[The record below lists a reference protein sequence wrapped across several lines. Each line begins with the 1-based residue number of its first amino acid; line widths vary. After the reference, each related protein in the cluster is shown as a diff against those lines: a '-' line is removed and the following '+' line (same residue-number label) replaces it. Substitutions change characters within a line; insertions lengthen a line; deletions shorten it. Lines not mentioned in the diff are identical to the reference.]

1 MRRYLVV
8 ANQTLGGRPLLDKV
22 RALMSEG
29 PCQFHVVVPAT
40 HPHEHLTWTEG
51 AASAIART
59 RLEQALLDLRALGAD
74 VDGEVGDERPVDA
87 VGDAI
92 RASQRAPNAADRLPY
107 DAILLS
113 TLPPGLSRWLGQDLP
128 HRLERAYSLPVMH
141 VTGTPVASG

>member
-8 ANQTLGGRPLLDKV
+8 ANQTLGGQPLVDKV
-22 RALMSEG
+22 RALMAEG
-29 PCQFHVVVPAT
+29 PCQFHLVVPAT

-51 AASAIART
+51 GAAAIARR
-59 RLEQALLDLRALGAD
+59 RLDEALAALRALGAD

-92 RASQRAPNAADRLPY
+92 RAGPPF

-128 HRLERAYSLPVMH
+128 HRLQRRYSLPIVQLTGSP
-141 VTGTPVASG
+141 VTA